1 MYVNIHTTSSFTQTR
16 THRGLGGH
24 GKQNINT
31 GSTSCEIPQHRK
43 KTCVV
48 FFPTSSV
55 STRPE
60 RCPVCVSWC
69 SCIQKILLVF
79 ITSVFS
85 DSKFNLWFWSWG
97 LKLGLFV
104 YFSSVMF
111 LGVFTCSISSICIID
126 GGTLAL
132 GRDRASSSFRFKVI
146 MFLKWSRASWRTEGS
161 FPQRHTHISQIGVW
175 RIFSDVYM
183 LQCVY
188 LHRIED
194 GLQHRQNIT
203 EEKIPSIGQRVQ

>member
-1 MYVNIHTTSSFTQTR
+1 MGNR
-16 THRGLGGH
+16 TLTLALLPVRSHSIEKKLVLFFSPLPQSLPGL
-24 GKQNINT
+24 N
-31 GSTSCEIPQHRK
+31 
-43 KTCVV
+43 VAL
-48 FFPTSSV
+48 
-55 STRPE
+55 
-60 RCPVCVSWC
+60 CVSWC

-104 YFSSVMF
+104 YFRLVMF

-161 FPQRHTHISQIGVW
+161 FP
-175 RIFSDVYM
+175 
-183 LQCVY
+183 
-188 LHRIED
+188 
-194 GLQHRQNIT
+194 
-203 EEKIPSIGQRVQ
+203 